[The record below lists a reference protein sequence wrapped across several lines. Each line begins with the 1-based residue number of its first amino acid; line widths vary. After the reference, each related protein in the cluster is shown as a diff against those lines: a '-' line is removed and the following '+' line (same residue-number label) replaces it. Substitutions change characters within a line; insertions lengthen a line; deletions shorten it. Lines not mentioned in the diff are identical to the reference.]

1 MALDDWRIDE
11 LVLRIPGLRPEE
23 ARRVAEDV
31 ARRVA
36 EQLPPATRPLHLGA
50 LDIRITVPSGASL
63 GELAATIAA
72 QITRHLT
79 RPGAPA
85 RT

>member
-1 MALDDWRIDE
+1 M
-11 LVLRIPGLRPEE
+11 LRIPGLRADE

-36 EQLPPATRPLHLGA
+36 ERLPPATRPLHLGA
-50 LDIRITVPSGASL
+50 LDLRVTVPRGTPL
-63 GELAATIAA
+63 GELAATIAEA
-72 QITRHLT
+72 ITRHLT
-79 RPGAPA
+79 RPAAPP